1 MKCKHV
7 MVLVDAYVDG
17 EVSAT
22 NQGRIE
28 AHLAQCDAC
37 RHEVARAR
45 HWNDACR
52 QPVVVPGPGLKRR
65 VHASTVGRPLQE
77 TKNMNTK
84 LGIRL
89 GLTTAALAAV
99 ACFALVPRIASA
111 SSAKELWGK
120 MTEAAKRPQ
129 AVHIVNVWYEPDG
142 SKGQTQIWTDG
153 KSIRI
158 NEADGSVRL
167 AKGGKVF
174 ATKPGPQQSEEIF
187 VAMPTTLDA
196 ATFTVPVQI
205 KMLGAGA
212 SDPVDLGVQRVDG
225 IDLHRV
231 AIVGRSGSERFTFWV
246 DTKTNLPVRK
256 TNEERKGNAWV
267 ETGYQTFE
275 FTPQLEPELF
285 EIEAKVV
292 SSPSQASAK
301 SAVGGG

>member
-7 MVLVDAYVDG
+7 MELVDAYGDG
-17 EVSAT
+17 EVSDT

-28 AHLAQCDAC
+28 AHLEQCDAC
-37 RHEVARAR
+37 RHEVARVL
-45 HWNDACR
+45 HWIDACR
-52 QPVVVPGPGLKRR
+52 QPVVAPGPDLKRR
-65 VHASTVGRPLQE
+65 VHASTVGRPPQE
-77 TKNMNTK
+77 TRNMNKK
-84 LGIRL
+84 LGIRF
-89 GLTTAALAAV
+89 GLTAAALAAV
-99 ACFALVPRIASA
+99 ACVAFVPRIASA

-120 MTEAAKRPQ
+120 MAEAAKRPQ

-142 SKGQTQIWTDG
+142 SKGQTQVWTDG

-158 NEADGSVRL
+158 NEADGTVRL
-167 AKGGKVF
+167 AKGGKVY
-174 ATKPGPQQSEEIF
+174 ATKPGPQESDEIF

-196 ATFTVPVQI
+196 AIFTVPVQI

-212 SDPVDLGVQRVDG
+212 SEPMDLGVQRVDG
-225 IDLHRV
+225 ADLHRV
-231 AIVGRSGSERFTFWV
+231 AVLGRSGNERFTFWV

-256 TNEERKGNAWV
+256 TNEERKGNSWV

-292 SSPSQASAK
+292 SSPSQGSAK